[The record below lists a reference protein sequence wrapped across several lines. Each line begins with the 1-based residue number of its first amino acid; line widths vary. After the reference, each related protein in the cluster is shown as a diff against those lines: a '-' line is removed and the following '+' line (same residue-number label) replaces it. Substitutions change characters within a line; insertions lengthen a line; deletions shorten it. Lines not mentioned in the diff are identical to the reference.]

1 VILGN
6 LAVNW
11 IPQYVRHV
19 NLESFLFL
27 GNRFAMNVRLENFL
41 RIQGNLFAASVLRER
56 FLLQMQVILV
66 HFVHLE
72 KMLFLENQFV

>member
-1 VILGN
+1 
-6 LAVNW
+6 
-11 IPQYVRHV
+11 
-19 NLESFLFL
+19 
-27 GNRFAMNVRLENFL
+27 MNVRLENFL